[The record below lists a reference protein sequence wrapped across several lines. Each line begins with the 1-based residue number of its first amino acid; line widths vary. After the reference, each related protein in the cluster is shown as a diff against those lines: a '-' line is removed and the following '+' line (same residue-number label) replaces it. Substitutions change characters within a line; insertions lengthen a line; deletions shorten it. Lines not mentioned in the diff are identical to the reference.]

1 MDDLYKDIILDHY
14 RNPRNRGV
22 VDNPDAATRGYN
34 PLCGDEIELSLKMEG
49 GLVSEV
55 KSLGRGCSISLAS
68 ASMMTEMVKGKSLEE
83 ALALIGTFKGMLL
96 EDRELQD
103 EEYDRLGD
111 LEALEGLKSYPVR
124 IKCALLSW
132 NALSE
137 VLGMAGAAGAGE
149 RVESRRKTA

>member
-34 PLCGDEIELSLKMEG
+34 PLCGDEIELSLKMED
-49 GLVSEV
+49 GLVAEV